1 MATRPQYSI
10 ISRWLLQLT
19 LWTLDGL
26 PRRRRPLMYRSS
38 VRLQSSQLTIS
49 YTVFVRV
56 RLHVSM
62 ICCWV
67 QSLLE
72 QCANEDPDTEYNKA
86 CVLYKVREI
95 IFLPWNNTYRSL
107 FGMRPKRVKKV
118 YDEMLSPLCL
128 RFDCFTNYLVTVL
141 AVGSHKTDVQRF
153 KPNRTTVI
161 KLIILRH

>member
-1 MATRPQYSI
+1 
-10 ISRWLLQLT
+10 
-19 LWTLDGL
+19 
-26 PRRRRPLMYRSS
+26 
-38 VRLQSSQLTIS
+38 
-49 YTVFVRV
+49 
-56 RLHVSM
+56 M

-141 AVGSHKTDVQRF
+141 AVGSHKTDV
-153 KPNRTTVI
+153 
-161 KLIILRH
+161 